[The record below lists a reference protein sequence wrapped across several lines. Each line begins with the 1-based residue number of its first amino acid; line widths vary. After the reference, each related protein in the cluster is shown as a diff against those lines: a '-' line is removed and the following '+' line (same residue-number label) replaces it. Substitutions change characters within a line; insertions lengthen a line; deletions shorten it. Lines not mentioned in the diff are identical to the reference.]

1 MKKQADKPVLDREIL
16 RKKLVGFVGEA
27 KPLEDRISSISDM
40 NELIKLWTENSRDP
54 GVQAIIE
61 ARMTEVI
68 KALPVDNIDQLP
80 AWFITIVQDE
90 VLLPL
95 KMLRV
100 LFREKAREINSL
112 LSKDQ
117 DTSQT

>member
-1 MKKQADKPVLDREIL
+1 MKKQADKPADKPVLDREAL

-40 NELIKLWTENSRDP
+40 EELIRLWTENSRDP
-54 GVQAIIE
+54 GAQAIIE

-68 KALPVDNIDQLP
+68 QALPIDKVEELP
-80 AWFITIVQDE
+80 AWFMTIVQDE
-90 VLLPL
+90 ILLPS

-100 LFREKAREINSL
+100 LFREKAREINSRL
-112 LSKDQ
+112 
-117 DTSQT
+117 